1 MISLKLFALLVSNSS
16 DLCLGVP
23 QDMLTEVLHYLT
35 HLFQINDR
43 IIP

>member
-1 MISLKLFALLVSNSS
+1 MISLNPFALLANNIS

-35 HLFQINDR
+35 HLFQINGR